1 MDADPCSVPW
11 GGLIVVL
18 ACIAILA
25 LVYMG
30 MAAARVA
37 AQNAWDA
44 EWRAWQGHLARVAG
58 DLVEAR
64 QVTARLADAVGP
76 PSRATAT
83 LVGSAATGALQNT
96 SDVDVKVVVARCSD
110 YLDVARDVQ
119 RTLGLTHVFSGDAF
133 ALFSGVL
140 PRSGRAIDVSVEM
153 ATPKAP
159 PAPAAPA
166 DKDAPADAPADGT
179 AAPQLVAAPQPDASN
194 ARIRGFL
201 EHVIRRRHGD
211 VTVRR
216 SKHASL

>member
-11 GGLIVVL
+11 GGLLVVL

-44 EWRAWQGHLARVAG
+44 EWRAWQRHLARVTG

-64 QVTARLADAVGP
+64 QVTAQLANAVGP
-76 PSRATAT
+76 TSRATAT
-83 LVGSAATGALQNT
+83 LVGSAATGALQTT

-119 RTLGLTHVFSGDAF
+119 RVLGLTHVFSGDAF

-153 ATPKAP
+153 APKAAP
-159 PAPAAPA
+159 PDAAPS
-166 DKDAPADAPADGT
+166 DAPPDAPPKLGAT
-179 AAPQLVAAPQPDASN
+179 AAD

-201 EHVIRRRHGD
+201 EHVVRRRHGD

-216 SKHASL
+216 NKHAP